1 MMSCNE
7 VLDAMHRYLDGE
19 LDEREVTGFE
29 SHLLDCATCR
39 AEHSRW
45 QEAVDVIRGAREA
58 YRPPESSERR
68 VLELVRQAEQQ
79 TERAQQS
86 WQWCR
91 AAAVILLA
99 GGLGATASRSGS
111 MPPNRTCVTHAAA

>member
-7 VLDAMHRYLDGE
+7 VLEAMHRYLDGE

-86 WQWCR
+86 WQWRR
-91 AAAVILLA
+91 AAAAL
-99 GGLGATASRSGS
+99 ASRSAMATTRAAS
-111 MPPNRTCVTHAAA
+111 STSRTCRC

>member
-7 VLDAMHRYLDGE
+7 VLEAMHRYLDGE

-79 TERAQQS
+79 AQDDGFS
-86 WQWCR
+86 GLR
-91 AAAVILLA
+91 IRPNVRNSLGSGAA
-99 GGLGATASRSGS
+99 R
-111 MPPNRTCVTHAAA
+111 RR